1 MSKNKIYDCVTFFDE
16 NLLTNLRFEVLNEV
30 VDYFIVCESK
40 YDHKNR
46 EKKINF
52 KLLNKSFEN
61 KVRHIVIDKPFPSN
75 LDFWQIEEYQR
86 EKIIESIKDAMD
98 DDYIIYSD
106 SDEIPNPALLKE
118 INLKK
123 KYGIFLQDFYV
134 YNFDTF
140 NHYET
145 PWDGS
150 KICKKRNLKSITYL
164 RKKIKSSNLK
174 KSLWKIFIPK
184 SIQLY
189 NQGGWHF
196 NNFYSP
202 EKISLKLKTF
212 QHTEFADEKFS
223 NVEVIKDKIQ
233 KLIDLFERGHRYKK
247 IKNNKKIPQKILNLY
262 NNIKKNTE

>member
-1 MSKNKIYDCVTFFDE
+1 
-16 NLLTNLRFEVLNEV
+16 
-30 VDYFIVCESK
+30 
-40 YDHKNR
+40 
-46 EKKINF
+46 
-52 KLLNKSFEN
+52 
-61 KVRHIVIDKPFPSN
+61 
-75 LDFWQIEEYQR
+75 
-86 EKIIESIKDAMD
+86 MD

-184 SIQLY
+184 SIQL
-189 NQGGWHF
+189 
-196 NNFYSP
+196 
-202 EKISLKLKTF
+202 KTF